1 MWTINLSWVDDQSA
15 AKEIIANEE
24 SNWTFIRSIA
34 GTFGIDVALYR
45 ILYQSVLLLPEGA
58 VNIRSDAFG
67 TGDFID
73 YGGGSYAEGYVD
85 LGQADGRS
93 AVIEN
98 SITLIATENEI
109 TITPEQFL
117 KQCTVYTISY
127 EGVSPEN
134 PSFIDSLEQ
143 LRLDLKYGRELS
155 DSYPV
160 YSEGSWFQLTPA
172 QLFYYTAEA
181 ITKIAQNSQLSIQ
194 HPIEDIA
201 KPSAERGEWGTF
213 WKSLSKAEYVG
224 LAQTVLDDIS
234 DDKVAP
240 GEVDS
245 PAGKMRFRD
254 VLYTLTRILSYYGD
268 SGKLPDQINLAPVPS
283 GDLVWG
289 NTVIPANHAYYL
301 LSDSYV
307 ITNGAG
313 VNGVLENIR
322 DSLDYRSLAEEI
334 CNWTGSN
341 ISYELYFRPPTSEDV
356 LISRKGQCR
365 DFTNVYL
372 AMARTA
378 GLPARRVSG
387 WIVSEWQPPAGW
399 EFVVTTLPD
408 GRTVGSHA
416 WVQVYLPGEG
426 WVPVEPQ
433 TKRPFLYVGE
443 LPYEVY
449 RQTEQTWMNALAG
462 YETATGPL

>member
-1 MWTINLSWVDDQSA
+1 
-15 AKEIIANEE
+15 
-24 SNWTFIRSIA
+24 
-34 GTFGIDVALYR
+34 
-45 ILYQSVLLLPEGA
+45 
-58 VNIRSDAFG
+58 
-67 TGDFID
+67 
-73 YGGGSYAEGYVD
+73 
-85 LGQADGRS
+85 
-93 AVIEN
+93 
-98 SITLIATENEI
+98 
-109 TITPEQFL
+109 
-117 KQCTVYTISY
+117 
-127 EGVSPEN
+127 
-134 PSFIDSLEQ
+134 
-143 LRLDLKYGRELS
+143 
-155 DSYPV
+155 
-160 YSEGSWFQLTPA
+160 
-172 QLFYYTAEA
+172 
-181 ITKIAQNSQLSIQ
+181 
-194 HPIEDIA
+194 
-201 KPSAERGEWGTF
+201 
-213 WKSLSKAEYVG
+213 
-224 LAQTVLDDIS
+224 
-234 DDKVAP
+234 
-240 GEVDS
+240 
-245 PAGKMRFRD
+245 MRFRD